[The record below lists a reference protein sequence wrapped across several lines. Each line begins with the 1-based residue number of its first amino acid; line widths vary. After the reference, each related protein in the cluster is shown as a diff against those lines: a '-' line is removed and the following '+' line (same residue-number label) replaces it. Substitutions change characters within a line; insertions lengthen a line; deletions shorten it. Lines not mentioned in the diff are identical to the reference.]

1 MSNAQDGLKGISPED
16 VVLLKDVVLSQE
28 EMDICR
34 KIAENTKNTWQPN
47 RSETDKLR
55 DTLLGKFAE
64 KAIKV
69 YLAENFPEGD
79 NPYVAFYDDF
89 RTDNFAYH
97 NSVDFLF
104 SQDVEAL
111 NEAQQYVSS
120 NLMAV
125 GLKEKSAELSIDNI
139 KHLKQQKVCVGEIK
153 ATRIHDRHIEGGA
166 VSLAHLLNDD
176 FLAYPRCERKSFK
189 IQNADDYLK
198 EFSNP
203 KFGILA
209 EDILA
214 EEREKVADWYFR
226 VYVQERVDLGV
237 CDAYIIGALPGQ
249 VFVDKFNIKKMSQLG
264 RSEWAIYMSVPLR
277 EGVPM
282 PQFREDNIPH
292 FSLERDSK
300 FKKRI

>member
-1 MSNAQDGLKGISPED
+1 M
-16 VVLLKDVVLSQE
+16 
-28 EMDICR
+28 
-34 KIAENTKNTWQPN
+34 
-47 RSETDKLR
+47 
-55 DTLLGKFAE
+55 
-64 KAIKV
+64 
-69 YLAENFPEGD
+69 AENFPEGD

-176 FLAYPRCERKSFK
+176 FWLT
-189 IQNADDYLK
+189 L
-198 EFSNP
+198 
-203 KFGILA
+203 
-209 EDILA
+209 
-214 EEREKVADWYFR
+214 V
-226 VYVQERVDLGV
+226 V
-237 CDAYIIGALPGQ
+237 
-249 VFVDKFNIKKMSQLG
+249 
-264 RSEWAIYMSVPLR
+264 SVS
-277 EGVPM
+277 
-282 PQFREDNIPH
+282 H
-292 FSLERDSK
+292 SK
-300 FKKRI
+300 FKMQMTISKFSNQNLEY